1 MDRSTADV
9 LSADGRKMLYQT
21 LASGLGVG
29 SWARRPL
36 RPWMAAMERYRDVLE
51 RAARAITRSQQY
63 RYSLR

>member
-21 LASGLGVG
+21 LASRLGVG

-36 RPWMAAMERYRDVLE
+36 RPGMAATERYRDVLE
-51 RAARAITRSQQY
+51 RAARAIPRSQLS
-63 RYSLR
+63 R

>member
-1 MDRSTADV
+1 
-9 LSADGRKMLYQT
+9 
-21 LASGLGVG
+21 
-29 SWARRPL
+29 L